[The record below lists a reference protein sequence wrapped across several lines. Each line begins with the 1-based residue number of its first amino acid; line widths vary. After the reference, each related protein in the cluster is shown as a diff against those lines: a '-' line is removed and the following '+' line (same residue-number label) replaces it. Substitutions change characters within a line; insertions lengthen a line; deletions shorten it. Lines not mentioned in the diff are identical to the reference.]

1 MKKTL
6 IIFLLFTAGILLGGF
21 WANFKIDQVK
31 FDSDLI
37 IRNGI
42 WEYFPSMD
50 LAENDLQ
57 KAYIGRIGLFALQD
71 SEVIYFIASTDEDG
85 NPLSSSNDYRL
96 TGAIFDA
103 RYWSYT
109 LYGDDHFLIP
119 NNENVFSF
127 NMENMVYIDSL
138 KSTYE
143 LHVSKNPQ
151 NGNWLPSGDANNMS
165 ILLRLYNPA
174 AHIYMNKAS
183 IKLPTLKK
191 VN

>member
-31 FDSDLI
+31 IDSDLI

-42 WEYFPSMD
+42 WEYFPSID

-103 RYWSYT
+103 LYWSYT

-151 NGNWLPSGDANNMS
+151 NGNWLPSGDANNMC